1 MNIVRQDSILR
12 VADILHLDAA
22 NSGVFAPL
30 LAPLLSPDLELV
42 EFNLQ
47 NTRSID
53 CAGLGA
59 LLSFRRLA
67 RNINPAVDIR
77 LVRPGSAA
85 RRLLS
90 LLGAEQ
96 LLNSSELWGQHPMAC
111 AA

>member
-1 MNIVRQDSILR
+1 MNIARQDSILR

-22 NSGVFAPL
+22 NSGLFGPL
-30 LAPLLSPDLELV
+30 LAPLLGPDLEHV
-42 EFNLQ
+42 EFDLQ

-53 CAGLGA
+53 CAGIGA

-67 RNINPAVDIR
+67 RSINPLIDIR

-85 RRLLS
+85 RRLLF
-90 LLGAEQ
+90 LLGAGQ
-96 LLNSSELWGQHPMAC
+96 LLNGSELWGQYPMAC